1 MSRGRRYND
10 EQKLNLKKV
19 FAVLITI
26 VVIVLFFLGI
36 KNILKKE
43 DVSTNN
49 FSEISYF
56 TMYNNGKWGIINSK
70 GENVIEPTNDEMIVI
85 PNSKRDVFICTY
97 EVNYEDGTYKT
108 KAINSNNEQLFTSY
122 NTVEA
127 INNYNEDNNIWYE
140 TNTLKVEKDGKFGLI
155 DLNGSEILNCVYDKI
170 DTIKGVENSILLQK
184 DDLYG
189 LANAS
194 GNVIIDPIY
203 QSISALTRDYTNG
216 YIVKNSDGYFGI
228 IGIDKTQILDCK
240 YSDIKHVCG
249 SDMYVVCEDDTW
261 KMVKNSNDAGIN
273 AAYSDVK
280 SINNENFI
288 VVSDGKYG
296 IIDLNQNTIVSL
308 EYQYIEYAFSDYY
321 IAEKDNKYGVIN
333 SSGEILVQF
342 DYDLLTFNKSAD
354 CLIGTKLNDDNKY
367 LIDRNLELK
376 LVGNKISI
384 LAGYIRIN
392 IDDEYKFY
400 NLKFEEKS
408 NRDVFSNNTLYVAK
422 NDGKYG
428 LVNKDGTLVVSY
440 QYEDITEQ
448 NEYGFVAVKKDG
460 KWGVIDQYG
469 NVVVDSKFDFDDISK
484 ICVVGKWH
492 LAENVN
498 TSYFICE

>member
-1 MSRGRRYND
+1 
-10 EQKLNLKKV
+10 
-19 FAVLITI
+19 
-26 VVIVLFFLGI
+26 
-36 KNILKKE
+36 
-43 DVSTNN
+43 
-49 FSEISYF
+49 
-56 TMYNNGKWGIINSK
+56 
-70 GENVIEPTNDEMIVI
+70 
-85 PNSKRDVFICTY
+85 
-97 EVNYEDGTYKT
+97 
-108 KAINSNNEQLFTSY
+108 
-122 NTVEA
+122 
-127 INNYNEDNNIWYE
+127 
-140 TNTLKVEKDGKFGLI
+140 
-155 DLNGSEILNCVYDKI
+155 
-170 DTIKGVENSILLQK
+170 
-184 DDLYG
+184 
-189 LANAS
+189 
-194 GNVIIDPIY
+194 
-203 QSISALTRDYTNG
+203 
-216 YIVKNSDGYFGI
+216 
-228 IGIDKTQILDCK
+228 
-240 YSDIKHVCG
+240 
-249 SDMYVVCEDDTW
+249 MYVVCEDDTW